1 MTDNFSD
8 EIKKIAGN
16 VRVGNSEDSQNSLSG
31 GESDREFV
39 MVLDRFFKIS
49 EEGVHIFNRESQ
61 GMKLAIHKL
70 SPEFFDLFLDIP
82 GRRGGFS
89 IVSPYR
95 IVIIF
100 DEDPALITVIGKQRK
115 NEGGTL
121 GKLSPAIQLI
131 KIGFSTDQEE
141 IKYRDNSGGR
151 VKPRDI
157 VPLFIRWVSSP

>member
-8 EIKKIAGN
+8 EIKKIARSMGA
-16 VRVGNSEDSQNSLSG
+16 GKGEDSQGSLPA

-39 MVLDRFFKIS
+39 TVLDRFFKIS
-49 EEGVHIFNRESQ
+49 EEGVRIFNRESQ
-61 GMKLAIHKL
+61 GIRLSIHKL
-70 SPEFFDLFLDIP
+70 SPEFLDLFLDIP

-89 IVSPYR
+89 IVSPFR

-115 NEGGTL
+115 TDG

-131 KIGFSTDQEE
+131 KTGFSVGTDGIE
-141 IKYRDNSGGR
+141 YRDNSGGR
-151 VKPRDI
+151 IEPREI
-157 VPLFIRWVSSP
+157 VPLFIRWVSSS